1 MAQQAQWISENAKQ
15 RRRMAALITPLSAEQ
30 LERLLPNGWT
40 VAVALAHLAF
50 WDLRQVTLLRRWL
63 EEGVKPASL
72 DAEAINEPL
81 SHLGLA
87 LSPEA
92 AVALA
97 LDAAEAVDQA
107 VEKLTDAQVNELVGM
122 GCGKNLQRFSHRQN
136 HLDKIEEVLGQKA

>member
-1 MAQQAQWISENAKQ
+1 MTQHAQWISENAKQ
-15 RRRMAALITPLSAEQ
+15 RRRLAALITPLSGEQ

-40 VAVALAHLAF
+40 VAVALVHLAF
-50 WDLRQVTLLRRWL
+50 WDLRQVTLLRRWM

-81 SHLGLA
+81 SHLSLA

-92 AVALA
+92 SVALA

-122 GCGKNLQRFSHRQN
+122 GLGKNLQRFSHRQN
-136 HLDKIEEVLGQKA
+136 HLDKIEKALGQKA

>member
-1 MAQQAQWISENAKQ
+1 MIQHAQWISENAKE
-15 RRRMAALITPLSAEQ
+15 RRRMAALLTPLSQEQ

-50 WDLRQVTLLRRWL
+50 WDLRQVTLLRRWM

-81 SHLGLA
+81 SHLSLA

-92 AVALA
+92 SVALA

-122 GCGKNLQRFSHRQN
+122 GLAKNLQRFSHRKN